1 MSGQY
6 RYFYRKDHTMKN
18 AIVNWIK
25 GFYGEGSHFEENSFN
40 DDAWMWTLGLLLSLI
55 ITSALVWFI
64 SRFILIKIMG
74 VVADRTNAKWD
85 DHLVDNKVFKGLALM
100 VPLAFMDYFLSIVFF
115 NSPNIEV
122 YSDKIVMILILIASI
137 IIVNRFFNAIKDI
150 LGDIKSFQDK
160 PINSYTQIL
169 KIIFSGILIIGIL
182 SVFTNKSPIFFLTSL
197 GAISAVLLLIF
208 RDTILGFVGSIQL
221 ASYDM
226 IRTGDWVTMEKY
238 GADGDVEE
246 INLTTVKVRNFDRTI
261 TTIPTYAFI
270 SDSFKNW
277 RGMQESDGRRI
288 KRSVKI
294 QIDSVHF
301 ASDVLIEKLSEIP
314 TLATFIKKRQ
324 TEITAFNQGKG
335 LEGALSIYGR
345 RQTNLGL
352 FRQYVSYYLENHSE
366 INQDMTLM
374 VRQLDPTEFGVP
386 LEVYCFTKEKEWEIY
401 EDIIADIF
409 DHIFAV
415 VREFELR
422 NFERPSG
429 NDFKA

>member
-1 MSGQY
+1 
-6 RYFYRKDHTMKN
+6 MKN
-18 AIVNWIK
+18 AIINWIK
-25 GFYGEGSHFEENSFN
+25 GFYGKNVNFDSVSFN
-40 DDAWMWTLGLLLSLI
+40 SDSWMWTLGLLLCLI
-55 ITSALVWFI
+55 LASTLVWFI
-64 SRFILIKIMG
+64 SRFILIKIMS
-74 VVADRTNAKWD
+74 VVADRTDAKWD

-115 NSPNIEV
+115 NSPNIEI
-122 YSDKIVMILILIASI
+122 YSGKIVMILILIASI

-182 SVFTNKSPIFFLTSL
+182 SVFTNKSPVFFLTSL

-238 GADGDVEE
+238 GADGDVQE

-288 KRSVKI
+288 KRSIKI

-301 ASDVLIEKLSEIP
+301 ASDDLIEKLSKIP
-314 TLATFIKKRQ
+314 ALESFIKKRQ
-324 TEITAFNQGKG
+324 TEIEEFNQGKG
-335 LEGALSIYGR
+335 LEGDLSIYGR
-345 RQTNLGL
+345 RQTNIGL
-352 FRQYVSYYLENHSE
+352 FRQYISYYLENSSN

-374 VRQLDPTEFGVP
+374 VRQLEPTELGVP
-386 LEVYCFTKEKEWEIY
+386 LEIYCFTKDKEWGIY
-401 EDIIADIF
+401 EEVVADIF
-409 DHIFAV
+409 DHILAII
-415 VREFELR
+415 REFELR
-422 NFERPSG
+422 NFERPTG
-429 NDFKA
+429 HDFKN

>member
-1 MSGQY
+1 MS
-6 RYFYRKDHTMKN
+6 
-18 AIVNWIK
+18 
-25 GFYGEGSHFEENSFN
+25 
-40 DDAWMWTLGLLLSLI
+40 
-55 ITSALVWFI
+55 
-64 SRFILIKIMG
+64 

-100 VPLAFMDYFLSIVFF
+100 VPLAFLDYFLQIVFYK
-115 NSPNIEV
+115 NPDIEV
-122 YSDKIVMILILIASI
+122 YSDKLVMILILLASI

-150 LGDIKSFQDK
+150 LNDIKSFQDK
-160 PINSYTQIL
+160 PINSYTQVL
-169 KIIFSGILIIGIL
+169 KIIISGILIIGIL
-182 SVFTNKSPIFFLTSL
+182 SVFTDKSPVFFLTSL

-288 KRSVKI
+288 KRSIKI
-294 QIDSVHF
+294 HIDSVHF
-301 ASDVLIEKLSEIP
+301 ASDELIQKLSEVP
-314 TLATFIKKRQ
+314 ML
-324 TEITAFNQGKG
+324 TAFIQKTQKQIEAYNHAEG
-335 LEGALSIYGR
+335 LEGDMSMYGR

-352 FRQYVSYYLENHSE
+352 FRQYVSFYLEKHSD
-366 INQDMTLM
+366 INQEMTLL
-374 VRQLDPTEFGVP
+374 VRQLDPTENGLP
-386 LEVYCFTKEKEWEIY
+386 LEIYCFTKQKEWGIY
-401 EDIIADIF
+401 EDIVADIF

-415 VREFELR
+415 IGEFELR
-422 NFERPSG
+422 NFERPTG
-429 NDFKA
+429 YDFNKKMS